1 MLPEVYIQNATA
13 NVAEDN
19 MARITLKS
27 RARTKANM
35 SEVTEHLEEQQKG
48 FIVILL
54 LLTIL
59 LLVMTPVGCATLL
72 ALLIGTGAGP
82 PLHRNQLHTDWLEVR
97 VPAVQT

>member
-1 MLPEVYIQNATA
+1 MLQEVYIQYSAV
-13 NVAEDN
+13 NVVEDN

-27 RARTKANM
+27 RPLTKANM
-35 SEVTEHLEEQQKG
+35 PEVTEHPEKQQKG

-72 ALLIGTGAGP
+72 ALLAGTGAG
-82 PLHRNQLHTDWLEVR
+82 
-97 VPAVQT
+97 AVAAP